1 MSNRDLADLGAWC
14 CAKATEQERPEG
26 ERRLWIQIADEISD
40 YLEPSEALFPD
51 VDAFVLF
58 GES

>member
-1 MSNRDLADLGAWC
+1 MSDRDLADLGAWC

-26 ERRLWIQIADEISD
+26 ERRLWIQIADEIDS
-40 YLEPSEALFPD
+40 YLFPD